1 MISKAKS
8 KYIRVSPYKLRL
20 LVDVIR
26 GKAVDKAVNWLKT
39 CSMKRS
45 QPIIKALLSA
55 YSNAKNKH
63 SDVSSMEGLII
74 KEIKVDQGPVVT
86 YFKPGAMGR
95 ASLQRKRMCHLE
107 IVLDKKS

>member
-20 LVDVIR
+20 LIDVIR
-26 GKAVDKAVNWLKT
+26 GRSVDKAFDWLKT
-39 CSMKRS
+39 CSMKRA
-45 QPIIKALLSA
+45 QPIVKTLESA
-55 YSNAKNKH
+55 YANAKDKH
-63 SDVSSMEGLII
+63 SEVSSMADLVI

-95 ASLQRKRMCHLE
+95 ANLQRKRMCHLE
-107 IVLDKKS
+107 IVLDKKN